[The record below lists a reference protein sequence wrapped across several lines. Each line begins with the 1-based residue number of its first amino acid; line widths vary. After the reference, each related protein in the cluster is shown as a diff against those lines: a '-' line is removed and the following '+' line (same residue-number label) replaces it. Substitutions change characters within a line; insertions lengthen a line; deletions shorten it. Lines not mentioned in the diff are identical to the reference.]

1 MTVGN
6 PGCVRKAAPP
16 TLYAPSPSP
25 PLPSSPAVSCMLGG
39 SRLSPSPRAVAS
51 EDGDAVSA
59 FCRCGETRAT
69 ATSHQHDARMTGGT
83 TCRQQAEHVLICK
96 RTRNISSRQK
106 IAPHTL
112 QPH

>member
-59 FCRCGETRAT
+59 FCRCGEKDN
-69 ATSHQHDARMTGGT
+69 SHTPSAQCKEDRGLVVSNQSMCLYANEPGT
-83 TCRQQAEHVLICK
+83 FPAGTK
-96 RTRNISSRQK
+96 
-106 IAPHTL
+106 
-112 QPH
+112 